1 MKKIIVMTFAALSL
15 AACNNDKTDNARVDT
30 EDTTTTTKTTT
41 TTSAAY
47 APAEGDVTYRNN
59 KVMVMRNGEWVEAD
73 RDVKLENDVVVYR
86 NGKARKG
93 EVEIE
98 LEEGEV
104 VDRSGNVF
112 DKTGRAIENAWDATK
127 EGVKD
132 AGRAVGNA
140 AEKVG
145 KEAKDVVDDD
155 DKDEKQ

>member
-1 MKKIIVMTFAALSL
+1 MKKIIVMTFAAFSL
-15 AACNNDKTDNARVDT
+15 AACNNAETDNATVDT

-47 APAEGDVTYRNN
+47 APAEGDVTYREK
-59 KVMVMRNGEWVEAD
+59 KVMIWRNGQWIEAD
-73 RDVKLENDVVVYR
+73 EDVRMDNGVVVYR
-86 NGKARKG
+86 TGKVKKG
-93 EVEIE
+93 EKEIE

-104 VDRSGNVF
+104 VDRSGNIF
-112 DKTGRAIENAWDATK
+112 DKTGRAIENAWGATK

-155 DKDEKQ
+155 KDEKQ